1 MTESSNET
9 NQYEKSYSE
18 GALWDKIV
26 KFASV
31 AGIKA
36 IYAVLL
42 LFYALKNPKIPMKLK
57 TIVLGALGYF
67 IVPFDIVPDLIPIA
81 GYGDDI
87 GVVIAALVAIAF
99 FIDDDTR
106 AKAKAK
112 LAEWFPNYDPEDIS
126 SVDQTIDDARS
137 KNDSE
142 ASADAT

>member
-1 MTESSNET
+1 MTETSNE
-9 NQYEKSYSE
+9 NSQYEKSYSE

-42 LFYALKNPKIPMKLK
+42 LFYTLKKPNIPTKLK
-57 TIVLGALGYF
+57 SIILGALGYF
-67 IVPFDIVPDLIPIA
+67 IVPFDIVPDFIPVA

-87 GVVIAALVAIAF
+87 GVVIAALIAISF

-112 LAEWFPNYDPEDIS
+112 LSEWFPNYDPEDIS
-126 SVDQTIDDARS
+126 SVDETIDDARS
-137 KNDSE
+137 KGAE
-142 ASADAT
+142 TADEG